1 MSQEKYTLK
10 VSLGFADHGWLRIE
24 PCGGLLAAET
34 LIHGTRLTAIDR
46 LERIVFLAAIQR
58 PLADQSFKCLVNAV
72 LFQISKLRGLVLDIG
87 NTPSKSFLKGF
98 MRLDPLLLV
107 FVLCSALAAENLEK
121 TQKKELEAQVKTM
134 TAEAQSLERSG
145 QLAEARTKYAESQ
158 ALIEV
163 KDVTEAIKHLDG
175 EIHKRVKDTLNES
188 RKLYD
193 AHKFKEA
200 AAALDDGMKLQASQP
215 VLAYDLALSYY
226 QLGDHAKALEYLRKT
241 QAGTVDPKQKQK
253 LAQLL
258 TFFTTGENGVSVN
271 DSDKARITQVNRLSE
286 SVGVE
291 AFLQDEGGD
300 EGSLS
305 EAGAAST
312 PPPSQA
318 SLKTVLKANVT
329 PSTHSNLNANHRSSL
344 CNALSELKGTLVSS
358 ASATFNLA
366 NCAETNG
373 RAAEAVK
380 LLEKYLEM
388 SPAALDGDETRTRIT
403 ELKSLLSLPSQNGIE
418 VRRLHA
424 SVYGSLAERQY
435 DRALA
440 DLKKASELA
449 PEFPLTKWKLAL
461 LYEAMGDIDGAKE
474 NFLHYQQLTSE
485 QSAKDEA
492 ALHLKTLDAKRTK
505 YDEEIDAAEDIVA
518 DLLNRAMNLTF
529 NLDGS
534 RSAIKVRRARAK
546 KKEENKARGR
556 VGGFAIP
563 YPYAQQQLSRASEH
577 LQIALA
583 LFPLGAEANELMG
596 LVFLQANDGRSAI
609 KSFDVVASQGL
620 PVSFYA
626 EMRGHK
632 QDHAVKCELNRDRLR
647 FIFLSSY
654 DKKGKPAPPDKP
666 AGEDGLGDMVV
677 EPAATRQPAFESLDL
692 SLSDIKRVETDKGL
706 LKLKLTQ
713 QEITLAP
720 IFLPAF
726 TPIEGP
732 PARRFANNYTRLFV
746 RYPGLEDSKLGTEG
760 MSGGEKFKMGYN
772 IANAGIDI
780 AMSGFTP
787 ISAIS
792 SVQDAI
798 SITRTIRAAMASLSV
813 SFATW
818 EKSVDDQ
825 QQLLAGKSF
834 KSIPIQSANLAFV
847 QEMK

>member
-1 MSQEKYTLK
+1 MGIKA
-10 VSLGFADHGWLRIE
+10 F
-24 PCGGLLAAET
+24 
-34 LIHGTRLTAIDR
+34 
-46 LERIVFLAAIQR
+46 
-58 PLADQSFKCLVNAV
+58 
-72 LFQISKLRGLVLDIG
+72 
-87 NTPSKSFLKGF
+87 
-98 MRLDPLLLV
+98 LLV

-121 TQKKELEAQVKTM
+121 TQKKELEAQVKAM
-134 TAEAQSLERSG
+134 TAEAKSLEKAG

-158 ALIEV
+158 ALIET
-163 KDVTEAIKHLDG
+163 KDVTDAIKHLDDQ
-175 EIHKRVKDTLNES
+175 IHKRVKDTLNES
-188 RKLYD
+188 RKLYE
-193 AHKFKEA
+193 AHKFREA
-200 AAALDDGMKLQASQP
+200 AAALEEGMKLQASQS
-215 VLAYDLALSYY
+215 VLVYDLALCYH
-226 QLGDHAKALEYLRKT
+226 QLGEHAKAAEYLRKAL
-241 QAGTVDPKQKQK
+241 AGTADPKEKQK

-258 TFFTTGENGVSVN
+258 TFFTTGENGASIS
-271 DSDKARITQVNRLSE
+271 DSDKDRISKVNRLSE

-291 AFLQDEGGD
+291 AYLEDDGGD
-300 EGSLS
+300 EDSVS
-305 EAGAAST
+305 DADT
-312 PPPSQA
+312 PAPQS
-318 SLKTVLKANVT
+318 SLKADLKTTST
-329 PSTHSNLNANHRSSL
+329 PSTHSNISANHRSSL
-344 CNALSELKGTLVSS
+344 CNALGELKGTLVIS

-373 RAAEAVK
+373 RPAEAIK

-388 SPAALDGDETRTRIT
+388 SPAALDGDETRTRIA
-403 ELKSLLSLPSQNGIE
+403 ELKSLLSLPGQNGIE

-424 SVYGSLAERQY
+424 SVYSSLAERQY

-440 DLKKASELA
+440 DLKKASDLA
-449 PEFPLTKWKLAL
+449 PEFPLTKWKLGL
-461 LYEAMGDIDGAKE
+461 LYEAMGDIDPAKE
-474 NFLHYQQLTSE
+474 NFTRYQQLATE

-492 ALHLKTLDAKRTK
+492 ALHLNTLDAKRTK
-505 YDEEIDAAEDIVA
+505 YDEEMDEAEDIVS
-518 DLLNRAMNLTF
+518 DLFNRAMNLTF

-546 KKEENKARGR
+546 KKEENKARNR

-563 YPYAQQQLSRASEH
+563 YAYAQQQLSRASEH

-654 DKKGKPAPPDKP
+654 DKKGRPEPPDKP
-666 AGEDGLGDMVV
+666 AGEDGLGDMIV
-677 EPAATRQPAFESLDL
+677 ESSDVRQTAFDSLDL
-692 SLSDIKRVETDKGL
+692 SLSDIKKVETDKGL
-706 LKLKLTQ
+706 LKLKLAKL
-713 QEITLAP
+713 ELTLAP

-760 MSGGEKFKMGYN
+760 MTGGEKFKMGYN
-772 IANAGIDI
+772 IATASMDI

-834 KSIPIQSANLAFV
+834 KSIPTQPANLAFV
-847 QEMK
+847 QELK